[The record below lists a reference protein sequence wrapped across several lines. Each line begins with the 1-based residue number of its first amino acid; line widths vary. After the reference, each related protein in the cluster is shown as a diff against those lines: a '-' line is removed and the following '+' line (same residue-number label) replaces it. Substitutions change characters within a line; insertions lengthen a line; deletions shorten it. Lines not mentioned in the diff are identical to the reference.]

1 MHFSKPRLIYPYSIK
16 AKPREVNGRFF
27 VCLFFFFH
35 IYYGVKIL
43 HVIYFNTDAQSITW
57 FEPPPVRTVSDN
69 NFVHT
74 STVELYEESINEQLN
89 WRFSLTQQLA
99 VVSIELE
106 DATVVATVLQ
116 PSGSVT
122 VSPAFTSRVN
132 VTWVPGHV
140 TLIIFN
146 VTASDEKTFTCR
158 LTVPGTSWR
167 SSIIVDVVGNLTVY

>member
-1 MHFSKPRLIYPYSIK
+1 MAGSL
-16 AKPREVNGRFF
+16 F
-27 VCLFFFFH
+27 VCLFFFH
-35 IYYGVKIL
+35 IYNGVKIL

-57 FEPPPVRTVSDN
+57 FEPPPVRRVSDN

-74 STVELYEESINEQLN
+74 STVQLYEGSTNKQLN

-106 DATVVATVLQ
+106 DATVVANVLQ

-132 VTWVPGHV
+132 VTWVTGHV

-158 LTVPGTSWR
+158 LNVPGNSWQ